1 MEVIEVLSHGFKSRN
16 QHLQDVPGFKA
27 LRFLRPVVKG
37 DITLSSRYG
46 TVDKLSMIGKIHKH
60 MRKLIKRGT
69 QKGVDHRI
77 VNRDLS
83 YNIRIE
89 LESLNN

>member
-1 MEVIEVLSHGFKSRN
+1 
-16 QHLQDVPGFKA
+16 
-27 LRFLRPVVKG
+27 
-37 DITLSSRYG
+37 
-46 TVDKLSMIGKIHKH
+46 MIGKIHKH

>member
-1 MEVIEVLSHGFKSRN
+1 MCIR
-16 QHLQDVPGFKA
+16 D
-27 LRFLRPVVKG
+27 
-37 DITLSSRYG
+37 SSRQAFYDWQNSKAYAQ
-46 TVDKLSMIGKIHKH
+46 THK
-60 MRKLIKRGT
+60 KRGT